1 MNDKNKK
8 ELAVAALENGTV
20 IDHIPSDSLF
30 KVVDLL
36 GIQSLE
42 ENVTIGNNLDSKK
55 YGKKGIIKVANVTFP
70 EATLNRIAIT
80 APNAVI
86 NIIKNYEVVEKH
98 KVSLPDDIYGIVKC
112 TNPKCITNN
121 EPMRTHF
128 HVIDRE
134 NMVLKCHY
142 CERTENKDK
151 ITLK

>member
-1 MNDKNKK
+1 MNDNNKNVM
-8 ELAVAALENGTV
+8 AVAALENGTV

-36 GIQSLE
+36 GIQSLG
-42 ENVTIGNNLDSKK
+42 NSVTIGNNLDSKK
-55 YGKKGIIKVANVTFP
+55 YGKKGIIKVANTTFP
-70 EATLNRIAIT
+70 ESIFNRIAIV

-98 KVSLPDDIYGIVKC
+98 KVSLPDNIYGIIKC
-112 TNPKCITNN
+112 SNPKCITNN

-134 NMVLKCHY
+134 SMILKCHY
-142 CERTENKDK
+142 CERTEKASK

>member
-20 IDHIPSDSLF
+20 IDQIPSDSLF

-70 EATLNRIAIT
+70 EATLNRIAIA

>member
-42 ENVTIGNNLDSKK
+42 ENVTIGNNIDSKK

-70 EATLNRIAIT
+70 EATLNRIAIA

>member
-1 MNDKNKK
+1 MNDTKKK

-20 IDHIPSDSLF
+20 IDHIPNDSLF

-36 GIQSLE
+36 DIKSQDSS
-42 ENVTIGNNLDSKK
+42 VTIGFNLDSKK

-70 EATLNRIAIT
+70 EDILNRIAII

-86 NIIKNYEVVEKH
+86 NVIKDYEVVEKH
-98 KVSLPDDIYGIVKC
+98 RVSLPDNIYGIVKC
-112 TNPKCITNN
+112 HNPKCITNN

-134 NMVLKCHY
+134 NVVIKCHY
-142 CERTENKDK
+142 CERTASKEK
-151 ITLK
+151 IALK

>member
-1 MNDKNKK
+1 MNDIKKK

-36 GIQSLE
+36 GIQSLD
-42 ENVTIGNNLDSKK
+42 NSVTIGFNLDSKK
-55 YGKKGIIKVANVTFP
+55 LGKKGIIKIADVTFP
-70 EATLNRIAIT
+70 ESTLNRIAII

-86 NIIKNYEVVEKH
+86 NVIKDFEVVEKRS
-98 KVSLPDDIYGIVKC
+98 VTLPDDIYGIVKC
-112 TNPKCITNN
+112 CNPKCITNN

-128 HVIDRE
+128 HVIDHE
-134 NMVLKCHY
+134 NVILKCHY
-142 CERTENKDK
+142 CERTETKDQ

>member
-55 YGKKGIIKVANVTFP
+55 YGKKGSIKVANVTFP
-70 EATLNRIAIT
+70 EATLNRIAIA

>member
-1 MNDKNKK
+1 MNENKK

-20 IDHIPSDSLF
+20 IDHIPSESLF

-36 GIQSLE
+36 GIQSIE
-42 ENVTIGNNLDSKK
+42 SSVTIGYNLDSKK
-55 YGKKGIIKVANVTFP
+55 CGKKGIIKIANITFP
-70 EATLNRIAIT
+70 ETTLNRIAII

-98 KVSLPDDIYGIVKC
+98 KVSLPDNIYGIVKC

-128 HVIDRE
+128 HVIDRD
-134 NMVLKCHY
+134 NMILKCHY
-142 CERTENKDK
+142 CERTESKDK